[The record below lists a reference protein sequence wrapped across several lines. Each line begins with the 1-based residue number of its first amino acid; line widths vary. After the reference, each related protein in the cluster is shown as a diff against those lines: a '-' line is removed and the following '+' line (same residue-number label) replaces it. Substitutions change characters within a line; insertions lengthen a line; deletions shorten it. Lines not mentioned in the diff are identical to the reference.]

1 MCMYIFKKKLF
12 RNIILMKKFSLM
24 QSRINKKKIVIL
36 TQGKVIPLYM
46 KDFTKKRV
54 VD

>member
-1 MCMYIFKKKLF
+1 
-12 RNIILMKKFSLM
+12 MKKFSLM
-24 QSRINKKKIVIL
+24 PSRINKKKKCNL

>member
-1 MCMYIFKKKLF
+1 MYMYIFKKKLL
-12 RNIILMKKFSLM
+12 RNIILMKKFNLM
-24 QSRINKKKIVIL
+24 QSKKIVIV